1 MLHTPILPIQSSDKM
16 KLMGKVKKLQVDSL
30 LFEGPIT
37 KPNTEA
43 GADNFELTINVEIHL
58 HSYNCFSSVGNL
70 VLFDIVDWLDI
81 YYR

>member
-1 MLHTPILPIQSSDKM
+1 M

-43 GADNFELTINVEIHL
+43 GAGADNIELTINVEIHL

-70 VLFDIVDWLDI
+70 VLFDIVDI
-81 YYR
+81 Y

>member
-30 LFEGPIT
+30 LFEGPIA
-37 KPNTEA
+37 KPYTEA

-70 VLFDIVDWLDI
+70 ILFDIVDWLNI
-81 YYR
+81 Y